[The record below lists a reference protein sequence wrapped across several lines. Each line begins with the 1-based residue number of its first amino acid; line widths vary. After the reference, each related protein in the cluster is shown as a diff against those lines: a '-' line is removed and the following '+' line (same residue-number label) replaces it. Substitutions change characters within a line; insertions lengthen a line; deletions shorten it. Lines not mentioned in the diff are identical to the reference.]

1 MHLKM
6 LKLLES
12 ISGKPINGIYSGKRK
27 VNESQAKEKL
37 LRERV
42 ANESYKDYLDEIAKH
57 HSIPVMDH
65 EVDRFLEKIPK
76 NGMILDIG
84 GCWGWHWRRLAVKR
98 PDVNVLIIDFIDAN
112 LIHAQNLLG
121 ELIGTQVALMDADA
135 IDLPF
140 LISNDFIGFDGV
152 WSVQTFQHI
161 PDFSKAVGEVERV
174 LKKGGV
180 FMNYSLHKTPL
191 NMLVYFLVGKKYH
204 IEGEIP
210 GSFYLSRASKKQ
222 IKIVELIF
230 GKKIGRIRYTECL
243 FQPDFKVTFA
253 GNENSLL
260 GCIDLVI
267 GSLPWLGYWIA
278 RQQSFEVIK

>member
-1 MHLKM
+1 M
-6 LKLLES
+6 LNLLES
-12 ISGKPINGIYSGKRK
+12 VSGKPVNGIYSGKRN
-27 VNESQAKEKL
+27 VNESQSNEKL

-42 ANESYKDYLDEIAKH
+42 ANESYKDYLEEIAKH

-65 EVDRFLEKIPK
+65 EVDRFLEKIPE
-76 NGMILDIG
+76 NGIILDIG

-98 PDVNVLIIDFIDAN
+98 PDINVLIIDFIDAN
-112 LIHAQNLLG
+112 LIHARNLLG

-161 PDFSKAVGEVERV
+161 PDFSKAVGEVERI
-174 LKKGGV
+174 LKKGGI

-191 NMLVYFLVGKKYH
+191 NMLIYFLFGKNYH
-204 IEGEIP
+204 IEGEIH
-210 GSFYLSRASKKQ
+210 GSFYLSRADKKQ
-222 IKIVELIF
+222 KKIVESIF
-230 GKKIGRIRYTECL
+230 GKKICQIRYTECL
-243 FQPDFKVTFA
+243 FQPDFRVTFA
-253 GNENSLL
+253 GKENSLI
-260 GCIDLVI
+260 GNIDLVL
-267 GSLPWLGYWIA
+267 GSIPWLGYFVA